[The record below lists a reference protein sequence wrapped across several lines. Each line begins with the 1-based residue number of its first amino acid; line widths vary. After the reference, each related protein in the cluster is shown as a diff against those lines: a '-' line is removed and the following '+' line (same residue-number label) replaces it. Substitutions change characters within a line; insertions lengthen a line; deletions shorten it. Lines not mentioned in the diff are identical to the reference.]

1 MSGSLDFSHA
11 EVVDRLVALYD
22 HSFGGKPRGRYRI
35 SMKLMRRMLNQRRL
49 WPEQIEAIRRGLY
62 ETGYI
67 LIDLETYFVVVSQ
80 RTFANYRRLNEG
92 SIVSLGSAVGEDS
105 VDASDDDELDDRA
118 WQASASSVS
127 DEFSDKDQDA
137 SDD

>member
-1 MSGSLDFSHA
+1 MPGSLDYSNA

-35 SMKLMRRMLNQRRL
+35 SMKLMCRLLNQRRL

-67 LIDLETYFVVVSQ
+67 LVDLGTYFAVVNQ
-80 RTFANYRRLNEG
+80 RTFASYRRLNEA
-92 SIVSLGSAVGEDS
+92 SIAGLDGDLASELPDDQEAEDS
-105 VDASDDDELDDRA
+105 DR
-118 WQASASSVS
+118 SGNS
-127 DEFSDKDQDA
+127 DQDA
-137 SDD
+137 

>member
-1 MSGSLDFSHA
+1 VPGSLDYSNA

-35 SMKLMRRMLNQRRL
+35 SMKLMCRLLNQRRL

-67 LIDLETYFVVVSQ
+67 LVDLGTYFAVVNQ
-80 RTFANYRRLNEG
+80 RTFASYRRLNEA
-92 SIVSLGSAVGEDS
+92 SIAGL
-105 VDASDDDELDDRA
+105 
-118 WQASASSVS
+118 
-127 DEFSDKDQDA
+127 DKDQD
-137 SDD
+137 SDALEDPESENSNRTGNSDQDA